1 MCGMDK
7 KLQIHYVSLVTQA
20 IKAKQAGDVKQ
31 AKALM
36 DEAIQIINSI
46 GKENP
51 DLYIFREMLLTD
63 FTDIQEINWDKV
75 KGATEAA
82 YEFYEQEKDIAGQ
95 IDSIIQLASISLASG
110 KKEVAQKYIDEAHNL
125 INNTDPEVINK
136 NLPEWSLLSGESFL
150 HLRQAEVNRLHE
162 LAT

>member
-1 MCGMDK
+1 MDT
-7 KLQIHYVSLVTQA
+7 KLQIHYVSLVTEA
-20 IKAKQAGDVKQ
+20 IKAKQAGEVEQ

-36 DEAIQIINSI
+36 DEAIQIINSS

-51 DLYIFREMLLTD
+51 DLYIFREILLTD
-63 FTDIQEINWDKV
+63 FTDMQEINWDKV
-75 KGATEAA
+75 REATENA
-82 YEFYEQEKDIAGQ
+82 YEFCEQEKDIAGQ

-110 KKEVAQKYIDEAHNL
+110 KKEVARKYIDDVYNL
-125 INNTDPEVINK
+125 INNTDSEAINK

-150 HLRQAEVNRLHE
+150 QLRQAEANRLHE